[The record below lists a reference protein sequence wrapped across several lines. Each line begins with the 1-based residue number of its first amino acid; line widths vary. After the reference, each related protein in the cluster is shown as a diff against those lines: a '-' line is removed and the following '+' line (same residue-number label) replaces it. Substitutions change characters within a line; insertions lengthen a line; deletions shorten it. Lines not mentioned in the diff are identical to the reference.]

1 MGTPFVAPLGFA
13 SVDSAGTISAIS
25 GTEDN
30 AVQFYKLATDV
41 DGVVTIPANTK
52 HKKIIFDI
60 NGKTISGGG
69 FSPIVYNNDST
80 PLVIKG
86 GGLITS
92 SGSLSFSG
100 NGTGDATV
108 DSDTQ
113 GVGSTGQVVIDVSD
127 NTPKYPNVDSD
138 ATLVQK
144 KVSNMSWYNYGGGQP
159 YHYYPDYYSGSPA
172 DDKPHHYTHTEVN
185 NGNYTGGST
194 YFQQMSQLIGDVNP
208 GGTSANSSSIWAAS
222 NEIDVGYLIIVVTH
236 NGVTVELQLPANS
249 EISTSNFSPNSSHP
263 HTQTVVYNT
272 NAGFNFTSGSGSG
285 VLTRTRVTSGGVSG
299 ELPIPGG
306 SPIEHKYAWAVSPSG
321 NSAFTIVAHFLTSQ
335 SNYVYTSTNGWSNS
349 LNGLF
354 FGLGSVFTP
363 LPSGTRF
370 RMPLKGT
377 YTEGKKAVVQNAND
391 NPISFSL
398 AGGTDSSVPAND
410 SATIV
415 NLASTAESWSFS
427 GVKPTTTAV
436 DQTSGIAVAISS
448 VNIDTANQTIALDW
462 VDNFLGFSDGNSDRR
477 NGGWLPKIPA
487 GMSFV
492 MADGTVY
499 GPGTYIFDNSQLLS
513 GFLSPVMTT
522 AHVTETLGTN
532 GSKLSING
540 VTPHGVLGG
549 TFSNLT
555 TATYRN
561 GAASQ
566 FYEFGIPG
574 NTTGYTTSLRYHSSG
589 AVIFRDHVSI
599 TAGNGSGQ
607 VTSGTTSGITKR
619 VVGTKFTNNTGVLL
633 SNFTSG
639 GITPTTIA
647 SGSNVIVESD
657 GLTTFSAT
665 QPAVNS
671 NNDPL
676 APLPPISGS
685 GVTTNDSGQP
695 IEGVDLTAFTGELNS
710 TRSGSNSTTLYQVTV
725 AAKASYDS
733 GSANAFY
740 IDGVER
746 PTLTLV
752 EGNTYI
758 FLQSDASNGAGGGH
772 PLRFSTTSNGI
783 HNSGTEYTTGVT
795 VVGTHGTFGAYTKIT
810 VAIGAPTLYYYCSN
824 HSNMGGQLNTA

>member
-30 AVQFYKLATDV
+30 AVQFYKLATDIN
-41 DGVVTIPANTK
+41 GVVTIPANTK

-69 FSPIVYNNDST
+69 SSPIVYNNDST
-80 PLVIKG
+80 PLVLKG
-86 GGLITS
+86 GGLVTS

-127 NTPKYPNVDSD
+127 NTPKFPNVDSD
-138 ATLVQK
+138 AQLVQRR
-144 KVSNMSWYNYGGGQP
+144 VTNISWYNYGASIYP
-159 YHYYPDYYSGSPA
+159 YHYYPDYYSGTPA
-172 DDKPHHYTHTEVN
+172 DNAPHHYTHSEVN
-185 NGNYTGGST
+185 QGEYTGGST
-194 YFQQMSQLIGDVNP
+194 YFTQMARLISDVNP
-208 GGTSANSSSIWAAS
+208 GGTSANSSSIWSAS
-222 NEIDVGYLIIVVTH
+222 NELEPGYLIIVVTY
-236 NGVTVELQLPANS
+236 NGVTVELQVPASS
-249 EISTSNFSPNSSHP
+249 EISTNNYSGDGGHP

-299 ELPIPGG
+299 ELPIPSG
-306 SPIEHKYAWAVSPSG
+306 SPKEHKYEWAVSPSG
-321 NSAFTIVAHFLTSQ
+321 NSAFTIAAHFLTAQ
-335 SNYVYTSTNGWSNS
+335 NNAIYTSTNGWSNS
-349 LNGLF
+349 INGLF
-354 FGLGSVFTP
+354 FGLGTVSTP

-377 YTEGKKAVVQNAND
+377 YTKGKKAVVQNDND

-410 SATIV
+410 SATVI

-448 VNIDTANQTIALDW
+448 VNIDTTNQTIALDW
-462 VDNFLGFSDGNSDRR
+462 IDNPLGYGDGNSDRR
-477 NGGWLPKIPA
+477 NGGWIPRIPA

-492 MADGTVY
+492 MNDGTVY
-499 GPGTYIFDNSQLLS
+499 AGGTYCSIHIGTLQGGPGLTPY
-513 GFLSPVMTT
+513 MTQ
-522 AHVTETLGTN
+522 AHVTELFGTN
-532 GSKLSING
+532 GSKLTISG
-540 VTPHGVLGG
+540 VSPHNVFGG
-549 TFSNLT
+549 SFSNLT
-555 TATYRN
+555 AN
-561 GAASQ
+561 SSGV
-566 FYEFGIPG
+566 FYDVGIPG
-574 NTTGYTTSLRYHSSG
+574 NTSGNTTSLKYYSEG
-589 AVIFRDHVSI
+589 AVIFRDHVGI

-607 VTSGTTSGITKR
+607 ITSGTVSGVKKR
-619 VVGTKFTNNTGVLL
+619 IVGTRFTNNTGVLL

-647 SGSNVIVESD
+647 SGANVIVESA

-676 APLPPISGS
+676 APFPPISGN
-685 GVTTNDSGQP
+685 GVITNDSGQP
-695 IEGVDLTAFTGELNS
+695 IEGVDLTGFTGELNA
-710 TRSGSNSTTLYQVTV
+710 TRSGSNSTTIYQVTV
-725 AAKASYDS
+725 ANS
-733 GSANAFY
+733 GSGNKFY
-740 IDGVER
+740 IDGVEA
-746 PTLTLV
+746 PTLTFV

-758 FLQSDASNGAGGGH
+758 FIQSDITNRHPLVH
-772 PLRFSTTSNGI
+772 PLRFSTTSNGT
-783 HNSGTEYTTGVT
+783 HGGGTEYTTGVT
-795 VVGTHGTFGAYTKIT
+795 INGTTGYLGSYTKIT
-810 VAIGAPTLYYYCSN
+810 VAIGAPTLYYYCTN
-824 HSNMGGQLNTA
+824 HSGMGGQINT

>member
-41 DGVVTIPANTK
+41 NGVVTIPANTK

-69 FSPIVYNNDST
+69 SSPIVYNNDST
-80 PLVIKG
+80 PLVLKG
-86 GGLITS
+86 GGLVTS

-127 NTPKYPNVDSD
+127 NTPKFPNVDSD
-138 ATLVQK
+138 AQLVQRR
-144 KVSNMSWYNYGGGQP
+144 VTNISWYNYGASIYP
-159 YHYYPDYYSGSPA
+159 YHYYPDYYSGTPA
-172 DDKPHHYTHTEVN
+172 DNAPHHYTHSEVN
-185 NGNYTGGST
+185 QGEYTGGST
-194 YFQQMSQLIGDVNP
+194 YFTQMARLISDVNP
-208 GGTSANSSSIWAAS
+208 GGTSANSSSIWSAS
-222 NEIDVGYLIIVVTH
+222 NELEPGYLIIVVTY
-236 NGVTVELQLPANS
+236 NGVTVELQVPASS
-249 EISTSNFSPNSSHP
+249 EISTNNYSGDGGHP

-299 ELPIPGG
+299 ELPIPSG
-306 SPIEHKYAWAVSPSG
+306 SPKEHKYEWAVSPSG
-321 NSAFTIVAHFLTSQ
+321 NSAFTIAAHFLTAQ
-335 SNYVYTSTNGWSNS
+335 NNAIYTSTNGWSNS
-349 LNGLF
+349 INGLF
-354 FGLGSVFTP
+354 FGLGTVSTP

-377 YTEGKKAVVQNAND
+377 YTKGKKAVVQNDND

-410 SATIV
+410 SATVI

-448 VNIDTANQTIALDW
+448 VNIDTTNQTIALDW
-462 VDNFLGFSDGNSDRR
+462 IDNPLGYNDGNSDRR
-477 NGGWLPKIPA
+477 NGGWIPRIPA

-492 MADGTVY
+492 MNDGTVY
-499 GPGTYIFDNSQLLS
+499 AGGTYCSIHIGTTQGGPGLTPY
-513 GFLSPVMTT
+513 MTQ
-522 AHVTETLGTN
+522 AHVTELFGSN
-532 GSKLSING
+532 GSKLSISG
-540 VTPHGVLGG
+540 TAPHGIGA
-549 TFSNLT
+549 FSNS
-555 TATYRN
+555 TAN
-561 GAASQ
+561 SSGQ
-566 FYEFGIPG
+566 FYELGIPG
-574 NTTGYTTSLRYHSSG
+574 NTTGYTTSLRYYSEG

-607 VTSGTTSGITKR
+607 ITSGTVSGVKKR
-619 VVGTKFTNNTGVLL
+619 IVGTKFTNNTGVLL

-647 SGSNVIVESD
+647 SGANVIVESD
-657 GLTTFSAT
+657 GLTNFSAT

-676 APLPPISGS
+676 APFPPISGN
-685 GVTTNDSGQP
+685 GVITNDSGQP
-695 IEGVDLTAFTGELNS
+695 IEGVDLTGFTGELNA
-710 TRSGSNSTTLYQVTV
+710 TRSGSNSTTIYQVTV
-725 AAKASYDS
+725 ANS
-733 GSANAFY
+733 GSGNKFY
-740 IDGVER
+740 IDGVEA
-746 PTLTLV
+746 PTLTFF

-758 FLQSDASNGAGGGH
+758 FIQSDITNRHPLVH
-772 PLRFSTTSNGI
+772 PLRFSTTSNGT
-783 HNSGTEYTTGVT
+783 HGGGTEYTTGVT
-795 VVGTHGTFGAYTKIT
+795 INGTTGYLGSYTKIT
-810 VAIGAPTLYYYCSN
+810 VAIGAPTLYYYCTN
-824 HSNMGGQLNTA
+824 HSGMGGQINT

>member
-41 DGVVTIPANTK
+41 NGVVTIPANTK

-69 FSPIVYNNDST
+69 SSPIVYNNDST
-80 PLVIKG
+80 PLVLKG
-86 GGLITS
+86 GGLVTS
-92 SGSLSFSG
+92 SGSLPFSG

-127 NTPKYPNVDSD
+127 NTPKFPNVDSD
-138 ATLVQK
+138 AQLVQRR
-144 KVSNMSWYNYGGGQP
+144 VTNISWYNYGSGIYP
-159 YHYYPDYYSGSPA
+159 YHYYPDYYSGTPA
-172 DDKPHHYTHTEVN
+172 DDAPHHYTHSEVN
-185 NGNYTGGST
+185 QGEYTGGST
-194 YFQQMSQLIGDVNP
+194 YFKQMARLISDVNP
-208 GGTSANSSSIWAAS
+208 GGTSANSSSIWSAS
-222 NEIDVGYLIIVVTH
+222 NHIDPGYLIIIVTY
-236 NGVTVELQLPANS
+236 NGVTVELQVPASS
-249 EISTSNFSPNSSHP
+249 EISTNNYSPNTGHP

-285 VLTRTRVTSGGVSG
+285 VLTRTRVTQGGISG
-299 ELPIPGG
+299 ELPIPAG
-306 SPIEHKYAWAVSPSG
+306 SPIEHKYQWAVSPSG
-321 NSAFTIVAHFLTSQ
+321 NSAFTIAAHFLTAQ
-335 SNYVYTSTNGWSNS
+335 NNAIYTSTNGWSNS
-349 LNGLF
+349 INGLF
-354 FGLGSVFTP
+354 FGLGTVSTP

-377 YTEGKKAVVQNAND
+377 YTKGKKAVVQNDND

-410 SATIV
+410 SATVI

-448 VNIDTANQTIALDW
+448 VNIDTTNQTIALDW

-513 GFLSPVMTT
+513 GFLSPVMTS

-532 GSKLSING
+532 GSKLTVSGNRPHHTPASFGPISPNSSG
-540 VTPHGVLGG
+540 V
-549 TFSNLT
+549 
-555 TATYRN
+555 
-561 GAASQ
+561 
-566 FYEFGIPG
+566 FYDVGIPG
-574 NTTGYTTSLRYHSSG
+574 NTAGYTTSLKYHSSG

-599 TAGNGSGQ
+599 TAGNGNGQ
-607 VTSGTTSGITKR
+607 ILFGQTTGITKR
-619 VVGTKFTNNTGVLL
+619 IVGTKFTNNTGVLL

-647 SGSNVIVESD
+647 AGANVIVESD
-657 GLTTFSAT
+657 GLTTFSAV

-676 APLPPISGS
+676 APFPPISGN
-685 GVTTNDSGQP
+685 GVITNDSGQP
-695 IEGVDLTAFTGELNS
+695 IEGVDLTGFTGELNA
-710 TRSGSNSTTLYQVTV
+710 TRSGSNSTTIYQVTV
-725 AAKASYDS
+725 ANS
-733 GSANAFY
+733 GGGNKFY
-740 IDGVER
+740 IDGVEA
-746 PTLTLV
+746 PTLTFV

-758 FLQSDASNGAGGGH
+758 FIQSDITNRHPLVH
-772 PLRFSTTSNGI
+772 PLRFSTTSNGT
-783 HNSGTEYTTGVT
+783 HGGGTEYTTGVT
-795 VVGTHGTFGAYTKIT
+795 VNGTTGYLGSYTKIT
-810 VAIGAPTLYYYCSN
+810 VAIGAPTLYYYCTN
-824 HSNMGGQLNTA
+824 HSGMGGQINT